1 MNQEKPKRGP
11 KRTVPLVKVLEVLRA
26 LASAYPKDEGFAP
39 SDVLRHLG
47 DVVTRDRATKW
58 LKELVEMGEA
68 HQPLPGLYLPGP
80 EPEDDKALLVVLRS
94 RAEVR
99 AVEDFL
105 AIWRRGSGGSAAS
118 PTS

>member
-47 DVVTRDRATKW
+47 DVVTRDRASKW
-58 LKELVEMGEA
+58 LKELVEAGQA

-80 EPEDDKALLVVLRS
+80 EPEGDRGFMVVLRS
-94 RAEVR
+94 REEVR
-99 AVEDFL
+99 AVEGFL
-105 AIWRRGSGGSAAS
+105 EIWRRREAATS
-118 PTS
+118 PNS